1 MHVNGGQQPAA
12 SHGEP
17 AITMA
22 TTRQVVGAS
31 FVVRAPR
38 GWVDESGF
46 ARDGAGLPLAT
57 LDGCGRL
64 NHSSSL
70 ARTPPRSAIVTESNL
85 VALTSK
91 WSYKFFHWTIEAL
104 PRLAL
109 VHSDLMSGA
118 SLLTSCKGGLAKGSL
133 ALVGVS
139 ERQVVCWRPGRTYR
153 SGSDLLWPEPSP
165 CGGVRHAAAQ
175 MLRQRALLRPLRP
188 LRHLPPVGA
197 PDSVLLYQ
205 RHRHRRLVDHDGT
218 LTSLVGAY
226 GQSTVHVVDGSGAL
240 HEQVSLYR
248 RARCQ
253 VGPHGA
259 GLAMMLFAPNGFGT
273 AEVTPGAYF
282 VAIKGKPGFDGNMHL
297 NRNRNRTGRGVS
309 NPTPNACFRGLAASL
324 GQRHVWLVVTG
335 ATANDDLKV
344 GGPAV
349 VSLSQSVCGASS

>member
-1 MHVNGGQQPAA
+1 MAA
-12 SHGEP
+12 VKQ
-17 AITMA
+17 A
-22 TTRQVVGAS
+22 VGAS
-31 FVVRAPR
+31 FVLRVPQ
-38 GWVDESGF
+38 GWVDEAGF
-46 ARDGAGLPLAT
+46 ARDGAGLPLST
-57 LDGCGRL
+57 SDGCGRL
-64 NHSSSL
+64 NHSASL
-70 ARTPPRSAIVTESNL
+70 ARTLPRSVIVIESNV

-109 VHSDLMSGA
+109 VHSELVSGA
-118 SLLTSCKGGLAKGSL
+118 TVLTSCKGGLAKGSL
-133 ALVGVS
+133 ALVGVQ

-153 SGSDLLWPEPSP
+153 SRDELLWPDPSP
-165 CGGVRHAAAQ
+165 CGGVRHAAAR

-188 LRHLPPVGA
+188 LSRLPPVGA
-197 PDSVLLYQ
+197 PDSVLVYQ
-205 RHRHRRLVDHDGT
+205 RLRHRRLIEHEAALASVRA
-218 LTSLVGAY
+218 AY
-226 GQSTVHVVDGSGAL
+226 GRASVRVVDGSGAL

-259 GLAMMLFAPNGFGT
+259 GLAMMLFAPDGFGT

-309 NPTPNACFRGLAASL
+309 NPTPNACFKGLAASL
-324 GQRHVWLVVTG
+324 GQRHVWLVVAG
-335 ATANDDLKV
+335 ATANDDLAV

-349 VSLSQSVCGASS
+349 AALSERVCSASS